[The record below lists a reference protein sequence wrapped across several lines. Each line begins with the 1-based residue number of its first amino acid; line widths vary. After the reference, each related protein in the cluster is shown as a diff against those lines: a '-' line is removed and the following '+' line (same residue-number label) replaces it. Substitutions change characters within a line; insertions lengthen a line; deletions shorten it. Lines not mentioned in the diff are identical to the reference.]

1 LDFSWP
7 KQSSAGSAAPAP
19 TAPAAD
25 EKKKEANGD
34 DFDLFG
40 ISTKQFYSKLG
51 CFRR

>member
-7 KQSSAGSAAPAP
+7 KQSFAGSGSA
-19 TAPAAD
+19 APAAD

-40 ISTKQFYSKLG
+40 IGISTKQFYSKLG